1 MNITT
6 YPGGK
11 NGSGTYQQII
21 NQIPKHDLYVELFA
35 GSAAIYKNKL
45 PAANSLLCDIDGSV
59 IPYLKSISSPG
70 TIVLN
75 CDTVQGINI
84 FVSLLNV
91 LHTAGTAVFCY
102 LDPPY
107 PFEARK
113 SQNQLYNYEMDNSG
127 HIALL
132 NGMVPAIF
140 PYAISTYDNELYSG
154 FLGHHRKIKFNST
167 TRRGSAVETLYMNY
181 PIPSELHDYRYI
193 GNTFREREAIQ
204 RSISNTA
211 GKINS
216 WSSIEKNA
224 LLQQLQF

>member
-45 PAANSLLCDIDGSV
+45 PAAHSILCDLDPSV
-59 IPYLKSISSPG
+59 IPYLKSISPAG

-75 CDTVQGINI
+75 CDTVQGIDI
-84 FVSLLNV
+84 FVTLLNA
-91 LHTAGTAVFCY
+91 LHTAGTSVFCY

-107 PFEARK
+107 PFKARK
-113 SQNQLYNYEMDNSG
+113 SQNQLYNFEMNNSG

-132 NGMVPAIF
+132 NGVVLAVF

-154 FLGHHRKIKFNST
+154 YLVHHRKIQFNST
-167 TRRGSAVETLYMNY
+167 TRHGSAVETLYMNY
-181 PIPSELHDYRYI
+181 PEPAELHDYRYI
-193 GNTFREREAIQ
+193 GNSFRKREAIQ

-211 GKINS
+211 NKINS

-224 LLQQLQF
+224 LLQLLQF